1 MLYALGTA
9 ALAFYAPAMTVSS
22 SSISMKAAPAPV
34 VSEWAD
40 PVAAHGSALSMK
52 EIPFDPLGL
61 ASEENLVSYREAEI
75 KHGRVAM
82 LAALGWPAAEK
93 FEPLFAKLT
102 GSFDELAE
110 TGGRAP
116 SLLNGG
122 LEESQIPFFLL
133 GAFSVAGY
141 ADFKGTEIQKQ
152 LKLEPG
158 NVGFDPLSLFPEDAP
173 TQEKYRL
180 AELKHGRIAML
191 AITFYALEEAISG
204 TSILKE
210 TVPLAQEIERLIA
223 EGPIQGNIDAFKD
236 LSFDVKALLADSAK
250 EEQFYGDAFTTKL
263 FSRPDVHTVGAGD
276 ALLPL
281 ALLFGG
287 AASANK

>member
-1 MLYALGTA
+1 M
-9 ALAFYAPAMTVSS
+9 S
-22 SSISMKAAPAPV
+22 
-34 VSEWAD
+34 
-40 PVAAHGSALSMK
+40 

-152 LKLEPG
+152 LKLEVRRPAPARIRMAASAWPHLHARVPLRPDAPRGVCTRAQPG

-180 AELKHGRIAML
+180 AELKHGRIAMI

-276 ALLPL
+276 AVLPL
-281 ALLFGG
+281 ALLFAG